1 MSIYK
6 LDKITRSY
14 KNKNILDSISLEF
27 DPGKIY
33 ALVGENGSGKTTLL
47 ETLALLESPQ
57 DGNLSFNN
65 QIIDFKNNLTALRQ
79 QISFCMQQPFLFKAT
94 VGNNIAFG
102 LKARKLENI
111 VAKVEK
117 ISQVFNLTALL
128 NKKANTLSGGE
139 AQKAALART
148 FVLETPVILLDEP
161 TANLDEASIVILN
174 KFLANLKNKGTT
186 IIIASHRLNNAY
198 RLADEIITLED
209 GQAFPQS
216 HQNFFSGQII
226 QTNGL
231 KNLKIND
238 QVSFI
243 LATEKTGS
251 VKVSI
256 DPKEIIISKEKF
268 TSSARNCLSGKVSS
282 IIDEGS
288 VVKLTADSGLK
299 LVAQITH
306 KSLEELGI
314 NVGQQVYLT
323 FKTSSIKVY

>member
-6 LDKITRSY
+6 LDKIKRSY
-14 KNKNILDSISLEF
+14 KNKPILDSIDLEF
-27 DPGKIY
+27 GKGKIY

-47 ETLALLESPQ
+47 ETLALLEPPQ

-65 QIIDFKNNLTALRQ
+65 QVINFKDNLTFFRQ
-79 QISFCMQQPFLFKAT
+79 QISFCMQQPFLFKTT
-94 VGNNIAFG
+94 VANNIAFG
-102 LKARKLENI
+102 LKARKT
-111 VAKVEK
+111 EK
-117 ISQVFNLTALL
+117 ISSKIEEISQVFNLSALL
-128 NKKANTLSGGE
+128 NKKAYTLSGGE
-139 AQKAALART
+139 AQKVALART
-148 FVLETPVILLDEP
+148 FVLDSPIILLDEP
-161 TANLDEASIVILN
+161 TASLDMASIEVLN
-174 KFLANLKNKGTT
+174 KILSDIKSKGTT

-216 HQNFFSGQII
+216 HQNFSSGQIF
-226 QTNGL
+226 QENGL
-231 KNLKIND
+231 KNLKINN

-243 LATEKTGS
+243 LATDRTGS

-256 DPKEIIISKEKF
+256 DPKEIIISQEKF
-268 TSSARNCLSGKVSS
+268 ESSARNCLSGKVSS

-288 VVKLTADSGLK
+288 VVKLTVDCGIK

-314 NVGQQVYLT
+314 NVSQQVYLT